1 MPYRDPEPDD
11 PHELVGVSVPADRE
25 SMREMA
31 ATFAEEFAALGY
43 DETHLLNLFRQPF
56 YAGAHRAYQALGEV
70 KIHHIVRESLA
81 VWGHCRVVVRDAA
94 RAKDKG
100 AEQLV
105 QLGSEKPGEPKIRD

>member
-43 DETHLLNLFRQPF
+43 DESHLLNLFRQPF
-56 YAGAHRAYQALGEV
+56 YAGAHLAYQALGEV
-70 KIHHIVRESLA
+70 EIHRIVGESLA
-81 VWGHCRVVVRDAA
+81 VWGHCRIVVSDAA
-94 RAKDKG
+94 G
-100 AEQLV
+100 AEAEGPKQLV
-105 QLGSEKPGEPKIRD
+105 QLGSKTPGEPETQD